1 MPTTPNP
8 DPGPDRVAQCRSLL
22 ELYGSDAESR
32 IAFGGVGQVRMRARV
47 IACAKP
53 RSSVRYWIAC
63 AKGIEALEDA
73 GAGDRAAVLAARRRL
88 LKLETEARRQFAG
101 AEGSVEAH
109 LADEIRG
116 VLLELDRILLGW
128 EH

>member
-1 MPTTPNP
+1 MPTSPNP

-32 IAFGGVGQVRMRARV
+32 IALGGVGQVRMRARV
-47 IACAKP
+47 IACAK
-53 RSSVRYWIAC
+53 
-63 AKGIEALEDA
+63 GIEALEDA
-73 GAGDRAAVLAARRRL
+73 DAGDRPAVLAARRRL

-109 LADEIRG
+109 VADEIRG
-116 VLLELDRILLGW
+116 VLLEFDRILLGW